1 MNSLRSLS
9 CQVKQGWQWVSARHL
24 AFMLLCFGT
33 VQNVF
38 AAGPDA
44 SKIPDFQIPGVDSN
58 TKDPMEILWIVG
70 KGVVTL
76 LAVLLAAAAI
86 FVVVKALV
94 SIYNEVTSENGKKSW
109 GHFIV
114 ALIVGF
120 IVIFFCLW
128 LVKLAVGLF

>member
-1 MNSLRSLS
+1 MSRIKSLT
-9 CQVKQGWQWVSARHL
+9 KHL
-24 AFMLLCFGT
+24 HSRYLAVMLVFWGT
-33 VQNVF
+33 IQNAF

-70 KGVVTL
+70 KSIITL
-76 LAVLLAAAAI
+76 FAVLLAAGAI
-86 FVVVKALV
+86 FVVVKALI
-94 SIYNEVTSENGKKSW
+94 SIYNEATSENGKKGW

-114 ALIVGF
+114 ALIIGF

>member
-1 MNSLRSLS
+1 MSRIKSLA
-9 CQVKQGWQWVSARHL
+9 KHL
-24 AFMLLCFGT
+24 HSRYLAVMLFLWGT
-33 VQNVF
+33 IQHAF

-70 KGVVTL
+70 KSIITL
-76 LAVLLAAAAI
+76 FAVLLAAGAI
-86 FVVVKALV
+86 FVVVKALI
-94 SIYNEVTSENGKKSW
+94 SIYNEATSENGKKGW

-114 ALIVGF
+114 ALIIGF